1 MEQNVYASLDSAILT
16 INASVKESLL
26 EIIVKDAPQNQNLH
40 GKMESANVTQDLQK
54 LTEFVL

>member
-1 MEQNVYASLDSAILT
+1 
-16 INASVKESLL
+16 L